1 MFLCPKE
8 ALEATNASRKLQRQR
23 EKTCLTL
30 GKRERERE
38 REMEKIVFVIERA
51 TLG

>member
-38 REMEKIVFVIERA
+38 MEKIVFVIERA